1 MPASNGVRFALVAA
15 ALALALLAQA
25 LLTAGRPLWASALF
39 LAAIAA
45 FTFAVT
51 DIASAARWRERDSS
65 PPSPRRKPRLRWP
78 GWSAETQFG
87 TACGVL
93 CVASTIASLA
103 AFYSGPPN
111 TAGWAMFGVSAVL
124 MLAAVPAIDGRWTP
138 LVRRL
143 RSGRPFAV
151 PPNALYEAAALIGV
165 LLLALVIR
173 FHDLRELPVGLW
185 YDEAA
190 NLSVAAAI
198 ALDPGSAPVFATTLP
213 TLYLMPVAALTTLLG
228 TTPEALRLISVAFS
242 LAGIAAV
249 YLLGRHLAGPWVG
262 LASAFV
268 LAVMRWDINFSRIGM
283 HGVTMSMATALTA
296 WLTLRAVRSGRLS
309 DYGLAGAALGLGM
322 WFYAAFRL
330 FPFVVAVVLL
340 YGILSERPALR
351 QLLARLAVFGFAA
364 FVMAAPV
371 AQYAVLEPADFFD
384 RTGTSS
390 VFSMAPAGEVIGDV
404 VENLRSHALM
414 FNVEGDSNPRH
425 NLPGA
430 AMLDGLSAALLV
442 LGAAAC
448 LVCWPRTA
456 LVILPIWLVIML
468 IPGVLTIP
476 WEAPQALR
484 TIGVLPAVAVLV
496 ALTVY
501 TLWQAGRASPWT
513 LTRRL
518 TPVACCALL
527 TLIALLNMGRY
538 FGEQAS
544 DPRVYAAFSTDE
556 TLIGRDMLRQQ
567 ARGYTLFTSRQ
578 FKHSLAIDLAAN
590 GPDYAAL
597 RAPQD
602 APIDAGRVGLGAAV
616 YVEPREEAVY
626 RLLRLYYPDAAFREV
641 RPPGGVEPMFYV
653 AEMSREQ
660 LRSRQGLEAVYTL
673 DSGASVF
680 GVQRSTEAAWALEV
694 GADAPPFAFAW
705 SGALHITEPGEYGL
719 ALDSA
724 ETVEVLLNGVSV
736 LSGKGD
742 NVTLQPAV
750 GLHTLEVKG
759 RVEEPGGTLRL
770 LWRPP
775 GSELQVVRAAHLF
788 RGDVRPYGL
797 TGRFYALE
805 GEAEAY
811 SGSRVTPSLQPFW
824 YDPVTPEPY
833 RAIWEGVLDV
843 PDDGDY
849 GFTLSAEGELS
860 LSVDGSVVARVPSDE
875 TAPHSAVVTLSGGP
889 HRVRVE
895 YVSQYPPSRFSIH
908 WTPPGGEYEPLPVE
922 RLTPAPELM
931 LGP

>member
-15 ALALALLAQA
+15 AVALAFLAQA
-25 LLTAGRPLWASALF
+25 LLRAGRPLWASALF

-45 FTFAVT
+45 FTFAAT
-51 DIASAARWRERDSS
+51 DVASATRWAKRASS
-65 PPSPRRKPRLRWP
+65 RQRPRQAIPLRPSS
-78 GWSAETQFG
+78 WSLETRIG
-87 TACGVL
+87 AVCAAL
-93 CVASTIASLA
+93 CVACMLASLA

-111 TAGWAMFGVSAVL
+111 TAGWAMFGVSAIL

-143 RSGRPFAV
+143 GSGRPFAV
-151 PPNALYEAAALIGV
+151 PLGVLYEAAVLLGV
-165 LLLALVIR
+165 LLLALTMR
-173 FHDLRELPVGLW
+173 LHDLRELPVGLW

-190 NLSVAAAI
+190 NLSVATSI

-228 TTPEALRLISVAFS
+228 TTPEALRLVSVAFS

-249 YLLGRHLAGPWVG
+249 YLLGRHLAGPSVG
-262 LASAFV
+262 LLSAFV

-283 HGVTMSMATALTA
+283 HGVTMSLATALTA

-309 DYGLAGAALGLGM
+309 DYGFAGAALGLGM

-330 FPFVVAVVLL
+330 FPLVVAVILL
-340 YGILSERPALR
+340 YGILSERPGLR
-351 QLLARLAVFGFAA
+351 HLAARLAVFGFAA

-384 RTGTSS
+384 RTRASS
-390 VFSMAPAGEVIGDV
+390 VFAIAPAGEAIGNV
-404 VENLRSHALM
+404 VDNLRAHALM
-414 FNVEGDSNPRH
+414 FNAEGDSNPRH

-442 LGAAAC
+442 LGIAAC
-448 LVCWPRTA
+448 LLCWSRTT
-456 LVILPIWLVIML
+456 LVILPVWLAVML

-484 TIGVLPAVAVLV
+484 SIGVLPAVAVLV
-496 ALTVY
+496 ALAVY
-501 TLWQAGRASPWT
+501 ALWQAGRATPWT
-513 LTRRL
+513 LTRRV
-518 TPVACCALL
+518 TPVVCCALL
-527 TLIALLNMGRY
+527 ALIALLNVGSY

-556 TLIGRDMLRQQ
+556 TLIGRDMTRQQ

-578 FKHSLAIDLAAN
+578 FKHSLAIDLAAS
-590 GPDYAAL
+590 GPDYAVL
-597 RAPQD
+597 SAPLN
-602 APIDAGRVGLGAAV
+602 APLDAGRVGHGAAI

-626 RLLRLYYPDAAFREV
+626 RLLRLYYADGEFREV
-641 RPPGGVEPMFYV
+641 RPPSGGEPMFYV
-653 AEMSREQ
+653 AEISRDQ
-660 LRSRQGLEAVYTL
+660 LRSRQGLDAVYVP
-673 DSGASVF
+673 DGGASVS

-694 GADAPPFAFAW
+694 GADAPPFDFAW
-705 SGALHITEPGEYGL
+705 TGALHVTEPGEYGL
-719 ALDSA
+719 ALESA
-724 ETVEVLLNGVSV
+724 ETAEVLLNGVQV
-736 LSGKGD
+736 LSGER
-742 NVTLQPAV
+742 VETSIRPAA
-750 GLHTLEVKG
+750 GLHALEVKG

-770 LWRPP
+770 LWKPP
-775 GSELQVVRAAHLF
+775 DADWQVVPTARLF

-797 TGRFYALE
+797 AGRFYALE
-805 GEAEAY
+805 GESETY
-811 SGSRVTPSLQPFW
+811 SASRVTPFMQPFW
-824 YDPVTPEPY
+824 YDPVLAEPY
-833 RAIWEGVLDV
+833 RAIWEGVLDA
-843 PDDGDY
+843 PDDGEY

-860 LSVDGSVVARVPSDE
+860 LSVDGHLVARTPSDE
-875 TAPHSAVVTLSGGP
+875 DTPHSAVVPLTGGP
-889 HRVRVE
+889 HRILVE
-895 YVSQYPPSRFSIH
+895 YVSQYPPSRFAIH
-908 WTPPGGEYEPLPVE
+908 WTPPGGEYEPLPIE